1 MGQEKHLSYT
11 CMCMCHCEMRLDVDV
26 YVLLGIM
33 LSDQH
38 PLVLCKQWKINM
50 YYFVTKL
57 GILYN
62 MRDCDNRNNLTVFIY
77 RQK

>member
-26 YVLLGIM
+26 YVLFGIM
-33 LSDQH
+33 LSDK
-38 PLVLCKQWKINM
+38 PPRVLRKQWKINVL
-50 YYFVTKL
+50 FRKKVGHL
-57 GILYN
+57 HN
-62 MRDCDNRNNLTVFIY
+62 MRNCDNHDNLTVFIY